1 VGESLGCAGVPR
13 DLGVAQGRAQAA
25 AIRARVGRP
34 CRWRRAPRALAR
46 LDRDLWRHHPQVAER
61 LEGLALGARVP
72 RRALL
77 EALAGEAGMGAG
89 APQGGIA
96 LALAGGPDGGPLVA
110 KLVGCG
116 QTGLVLRRSRPEA
129 GIAALEATLAWLP
142 SALAGVNEAGLAV
155 AVSAAVAPPDPG
167 EPCGVPALVLV
178 QDCLQRFSSAEA
190 ALDWCLK
197 RPAGGATVILA
208 ADAQG
213 RVLGAALAA
222 GRRRAL
228 APEDGVLV
236 GSGPEPERAALAKAC
251 REAPARDPSALA
263 AALAAASPGAIALCL
278 DPTRR
283 RLTLATWDTAPTSH
297 SL

>member
-1 VGESLGCAGVPR
+1 MGEPLGCAGVPR
-13 DLGVAQGRAQAA
+13 DLGVAQGRACAA

-34 CRWRRAPRALAR
+34 SRWRRTPAALAR
-46 LDRDLWRHHPQVAER
+46 LDRDLWRHHPQIAER
-61 LEGLALGARVP
+61 IEGLVLGARVS

-89 APQGGIA
+89 PPRGGLA
-96 LALAGGPDGGPLVA
+96 LALAGGPPLLA
-110 KLVGCG
+110 KLVGDG
-116 QTGLVLRRSRPEA
+116 EAGLVLRRSRPEA

-155 AVSAAVAPPDPG
+155 AVSAAVAPPEPG
-167 EPCGVPALVLV
+167 EPCFAPALVLV
-178 QDCLQRFSSAEA
+178 QDCLQRFASAEA
-190 ALDWCLK
+190 AVDWCLK
-197 RPAGGATVILA
+197 RPAGGAAAILA
-208 ADAQG
+208 ADARG
-213 RVLGAALAA
+213 HVLGAALE
-222 GRRRAL
+222 GSRRAAL

-236 GSGPEPERAALAKAC
+236 GSGPEPQRAALAKAC

-263 AALAAASPGAIALCL
+263 TALAAAAPGALALCL

-283 RLTLATWDTAPTSH
+283 RLTLATSDSAPTSH